1 MAGRPRKNPEF
12 PPPPPETLGER
23 LKAERMRLGLT
34 QEELARQI
42 QVALS
47 ALQNYEQDRSSIKTP
62 VLERMRKAKI
72 DVDYVVY
79 GRDVNPAEPLDA
91 ALWERVKAWDAANPN
106 DADGKPLNEYFRYQR
121 ITLFYR
127 WLREENGSEAEIEE
141 RLSQL
146 KGAKAA

>member
-1 MAGRPRKNPEF
+1 MAGRPRRNPEF

-23 LKAERMRLGLT
+23 LKAERTRLGLT
-34 QEELARQI
+34 QEELARQLR
-42 QVALS
+42 VALS

-72 DVDYVVY
+72 DVDYVVF
-79 GRDVNPAEPLDA
+79 GRDAAASEPLDA
-91 ALWERVKAWDAANPN
+91 ALWDRVKAWDATNPN

-121 ITLFYR
+121 ITLLYR
-127 WLREENGSEAEIEE
+127 WLRDERGSEVELDE

-146 KGAKAA
+146 TGAKAA